1 MDTLKEKIV
10 AKAKEFRDASISISK
25 HNEKFLELKQA
36 NDMKIQEGEGT
47 TPLSYTDFMQN
58 HQPCLDDY
66 NRIEVATKSLFE
78 LVDELTVIEGG
89 SSPE

>member
-1 MDTLKEKIV
+1 MDSLKEKIV
-10 AKAKEFRDASISISK
+10 VKAKEFRDASLSISK
-25 HNEKFLELKQA
+25 HNEKFLKLKQV
-36 NDMKIQEGEGT
+36 NDIKIQEGEET
-47 TPLSYTDFMQN
+47 IPLSYTDFMQN

-66 NRIEVATKSLFE
+66 NRIEVTTKSLFE

>member
-1 MDTLKEKIV
+1 MDALKEKIV
-10 AKAKEFRDASISISK
+10 TKAKEFRDASLSIGR
-25 HNEKFLELKQA
+25 HNKKFLELKQS
-36 NDMKIQEGEGT
+36 NDRKIQEGKET

-58 HQPCLDDY
+58 DQSCLDDY
-66 NRIEVATKSLFE
+66 NRIEDATKSLFE